1 MAGSI
6 KMKKFNLFQY
16 VNYFAFTVFALITLY
31 PFWDVL
37 VGSLMPYNEYV
48 KETVKL
54 FPVHI
59 TLESYKIFF
68 SQEQF
73 VGPLFNST
81 LYTVV
86 GTALS
91 IAVTTMAAYSLSKKR
106 LIGRNIIMYVF
117 FFTTLFSGG
126 IVPLYLVM
134 KSYGLVNSI
143 WSVVLLGSINTFYL
157 IIMRTHFAGIPDSIE
172 ESAKMDGAGDT
183 LILFKIMLPM
193 SKPMLATMVLF
204 YSVDKW
210 NDFWGPLILIR
221 DQAKQVLQVI
231 LYLILFEG
239 TTNPM
244 KSSFSLIS
252 NSNTAAETLKMA
264 AVIAVTLPILVV
276 YPFLQKHFVKGVM
289 LGSIKG

>member
-1 MAGSI
+1 LVEQLEKKSSSI
-6 KMKKFNLFQY
+6 FKY
-16 VNYFAFTVFALITLY
+16 VNYAVFAIFALVTLY

-37 VGSLMPYNEYV
+37 IGSLMPYNEYV

-54 FPVHI
+54 IPNKI
-59 TLESYKIFF
+59 TLESYRIFF
-68 SQEQF
+68 NQEQF
-73 VGPLFNST
+73 IGPLFNSAF
-81 LYTVV
+81 YTIV
-86 GTALS
+86 GTGLS
-91 IAVTTMAAYSLSKKR
+91 MLVTTAAAYALSKKR

-143 WSVVLLGSINTFYL
+143 WSVILLGAVNTFYL
-157 IIMRTHFAGIPDSIE
+157 IIMRTHFAEIPDSIE

-183 LILFKIMLPM
+183 LILFRIMLPM
-193 SKPMLATMVLF
+193 SKPMLATMILF

-239 TTNPM
+239 TQNPM
-244 KSSFSLIS
+244 KSSFTLIS
-252 NSNTAAETLKMA
+252 KSQTAVETLKMA
-264 AVIAVTLPILVV
+264 AVIAVTLPILLV
-276 YPFLQKHFVKGVM
+276 YPFLQKYFVKGVM
-289 LGSIKG
+289 IGSIKG